1 MLLITSLWVLK
12 LFRSEPCSIQREII
26 NRSANTPS
34 KWGYSDANLL
44 ELYDYLAEV
53 CRKVKTRQGSVGF
66 AEWQVAAKH
75 PTSSLNFLKN
85 RQLPVNEL
93 TKFRSTVAANAQ

>member
-1 MLLITSLWVLK
+1 
-12 LFRSEPCSIQREII
+12 
-26 NRSANTPS
+26 
-34 KWGYSDANLL
+34 
-44 ELYDYLAEV
+44 
-53 CRKVKTRQGSVGF
+53 VKTGQGSVGF

-93 TKFRSTVAANAQ
+93 TKFRSTVAANAR